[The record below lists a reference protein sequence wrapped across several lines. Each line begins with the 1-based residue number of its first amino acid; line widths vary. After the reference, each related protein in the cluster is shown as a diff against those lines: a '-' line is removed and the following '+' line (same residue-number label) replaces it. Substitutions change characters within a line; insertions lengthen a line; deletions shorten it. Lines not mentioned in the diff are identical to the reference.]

1 MPRQARI
8 DAPSALHHIVIR
20 GIERKGIF
28 VNDKDREDFLERLSG
43 LLLETSTACY
53 AWALMTNHV
62 HLLLR
67 TGEVPI
73 ASIMRRLLT
82 GYAVRFNRRHRR
94 HGHLFQNRYKS
105 ILCQED
111 QYLMQ
116 LVAYIHLN
124 PVRAGIVGDVSAL
137 RAYPYTG
144 HSALMGKRIRPWQDT
159 EYILALFGRTL
170 SEAGRNLHRHVSEW
184 SAKGRSSELTGGG
197 LIRSAGGWRAV
208 KEAYR
213 DGIRLSS
220 DERILGDS
228 EFVEKTLKQAGEA
241 YDRRTRLR
249 LAGVDLP
256 EVIGAVCRDL
266 EVDEKELASRAKRPE
281 VAHARALVS
290 HIATRGLS
298 IPGSEAAHRLNVD
311 RSAVCRGAQRV
322 GNDPELAATARTILN
337 RLGQKINQQ

>member
-8 DAPSALHHIVIR
+8 DAPSALHHNVIR

-28 VNDKDREDFLERLSG
+28 VDDKDREDFLERLSRF
-43 LLLETSTACY
+43 LLETSTACY

-82 GYAVRFNRRHRR
+82 GYAVRFNRRHHR

-137 RAYPYTG
+137 SAYPYAG

-170 SEAGRNLHRHVSEW
+170 SGARRNLQRHVGEW
-184 SAKGRSSELTGGG
+184 SAKGRSSALTGGG

-241 YDRRTRLR
+241 CDRRTRLR
-249 LAGVDLP
+249 SAGVDLS
-256 EVIGAVCRDL
+256 EVIGAVCREL
-266 EVDEKELASRAKRPE
+266 ELDEKDLASRAKRPE

-290 HIATRGLS
+290 HIATHGLS
-298 IPGSEAAHRLNVD
+298 IPGSEAARRLNVD
-311 RSAVCRGAQRV
+311 RSAVCRAAQRA
-322 GNDPELAATARTILN
+322 GKDPELAATARMILN
-337 RLGQKINQQ
+337 RLQKKITQQ